1 MGRERTPAGKF
12 VYFCAAGLI
21 FFSLWSCS
29 TTKKEFTWSSR
40 QEVSPRKAQ
49 TQGSPASEEI
59 LRAKRLFDLG
69 DYAGSLEETQ
79 KILSRPSK
87 NDSRDQALFNM
98 GVIYAHVENPQRDLG
113 KALYSFK
120 AMLQEYPQSPLAGE
134 AKVLVGVLQENEELS
149 QGIQKFKQKNEE
161 LSQGIQ
167 KFKQENEKLSQGIE
181 KLKQEN
187 EKLSQGIEKLKQENE
202 KLSQVIEKFKQ
213 VDIDVEEK
221 KREKAR

>member
-21 FFSLWSCS
+21 FFFLSSCS
-29 TTKKEFTWSSR
+29 TMKKEFTWSSS

-49 TQGSPASEEI
+49 TQESLASEEI

-79 KILSRPSK
+79 KILSRPPK
-87 NDSRDQALFNM
+87 DDSRDQALFNM

-134 AKVLVGVLQENEELS
+134 AKVLVGVLQENEKLS
-149 QGIQKFKQKNEE
+149 QVFQKGKQKNEE
-161 LSQGIQ
+161 LSQAVQKFKQENEELSQAVQ
-167 KFKQENEKLSQGIE
+167 KFKQENEKLT
-181 KLKQEN
+181 
-187 EKLSQGIEKLKQENE
+187 
-202 KLSQVIEKFKQ
+202 QVIQKFKQ

>member
-1 MGRERTPAGKF
+1 MGRERTSAGKF

-21 FFSLWSCS
+21 LFSLSSCS
-29 TTKKEFTWSSR
+29 TVKKEFTWGSGK
-40 QEVSPRKAQ
+40 EVSPRRTQ
-49 TQGSPASEEI
+49 TRESPASEEI

-69 DYAGSLEETQ
+69 DYSGSLEETQ

-87 NDSRDQALFNM
+87 DGSRDQALFNM
-98 GVIYAHVENPQRDLG
+98 GLIYACVENPQRDSA

-134 AKVLVGVLQENEELS
+134 AKVLVGVLQENEKLS
-149 QGIQKFKQKNEE
+149 QVFQKVKQENEE
-161 LSQGIQ
+161 LSQEVQKFKQENERLSQVIQ
-167 KFKQENEKLSQGIE
+167 KFKQENEKLT
-181 KLKQEN
+181 
-187 EKLSQGIEKLKQENE
+187 
-202 KLSQVIEKFKQ
+202 QVIQTFKQ

>member
-12 VYFCAAGLI
+12 VCFCAAGLI
-21 FFSLWSCS
+21 FFFLSSCS

-40 QEVSPRKAQ
+40 QEVSPRKAE
-49 TQGSPASEEI
+49 TQESLASEEI

-79 KILSRPSK
+79 KILSRSSK
-87 NDSRDQALFNM
+87 DDSRDQALFYM
-98 GVIYAHVENPQRDLG
+98 GLIYAHVENPQRDLG

-134 AKVLVGVLQENEELS
+134 AKVLVGALQENERLS
-149 QGIQKFKQKNEE
+149 QVFQKFKHENEE
-161 LSQGIQ
+161 LKKMIE
-167 KFKQENEKLSQGIE
+167 KVKNENEELKKMIE
-181 KLKQEN
+181 KVKNESEELK
-187 EKLSQGIEKLKQENE
+187 K
-202 KLSQVIEKFKQ
+202 

-221 KREKAR
+221 KREQAR

>member
-21 FFSLWSCS
+21 FFSLSSCS
-29 TTKKEFTWSSR
+29 TMKKEFTLSSR
-40 QEVSPRKAQ
+40 QEVPPRRTQ
-49 TQGSPASEEI
+49 TQENPGSEEI

-69 DYAGSLEETQ
+69 DYAGSLKENQ
-79 KILSRPSK
+79 KILSRSVK
-87 NDSRDQALFNM
+87 NDPRDQALFNM
-98 GVIYAHVENPQRDLG
+98 GLIYAYVENPQRDLG
-113 KALYSFK
+113 KALHLFK
-120 AMLQEYPQSPLAGE
+120 TVLKEYPQSPLAGE
-134 AKVLVGVLQENEELS
+134 AKVLAGVL
-149 QGIQKFKQKNEE
+149 
-161 LSQGIQ
+161 
-167 KFKQENEKLSQGIE
+167 
-181 KLKQEN
+181 QEN

>member
-21 FFSLWSCS
+21 FFSLSSCS

-49 TQGSPASEEI
+49 TQESPASEEI
-59 LRAKRLFDLG
+59 LRAKRLFDVG

-87 NDSRDQALFNM
+87 DDSRDQALFNM
-98 GVIYAHVENPQRDLG
+98 GLNYAHVENPQRDLG

-134 AKVLVGVLQENEELS
+134 AKEKLS
-149 QGIQKFKQKNEE
+149 QVFQKFKQKNEE
-161 LSQGIQ
+161 LSQAVQKFKQENEELIQAVQ
-167 KFKQENEKLSQGIE
+167 KFKQENEKLT
-181 KLKQEN
+181 
-187 EKLSQGIEKLKQENE
+187 
-202 KLSQVIEKFKQ
+202 QVIQKFKQ